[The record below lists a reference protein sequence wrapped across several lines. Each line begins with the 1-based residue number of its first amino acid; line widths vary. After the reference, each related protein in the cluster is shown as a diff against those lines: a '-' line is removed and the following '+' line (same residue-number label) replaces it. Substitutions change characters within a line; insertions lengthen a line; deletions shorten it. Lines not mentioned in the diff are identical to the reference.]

1 MFIKVRQPCF
11 PVLLEIRV
19 EKLHWTSHLFDYSGK
34 SLLVLFIFFKEWSLS
49 DWLVTCCVSGSQ
61 RDNRGALC
69 RPRLAAP
76 HTQGR
81 ARGQGS
87 NVEMHLD
94 GTESGLWGHHGV
106 SAPFWSQSR
115 GREEGNLHPKAV
127 PAMLRAF
134 RISLWPWEKLGRG
147 RAAAGRRL
155 AVFNALRLTSC
166 QFTFALANPIY
177 LILPKL
183 SRLHFACLQRAFLLF
198 WVTMCFVHPSS
209 PNIGKD
215 ALQEA
220 PKGAKCNKPSRYKKA
235 KEDSDTQQLWRLNTK
250 CTFHYSEPLL
260 GRAFNEMTYLCGQQ
274 CFPFGLILPAS
285 FSHLSHCQPSSH
297 SCTVV

>member
-1 MFIKVRQPCF
+1 MALKVVCGA
-11 PVLLEIRV
+11 I
-19 EKLHWTSHLFDYSGK
+19 TG
-34 SLLVLFIFFKEWSLS
+34 SLLLFGASLGGGRREIS
-49 DWLVTCCVSGSQ
+49 I
-61 RDNRGALC
+61 
-69 RPRLAAP
+69 PRLSLPCWEPSESAFGL
-76 HTQGR
+76 GR
-81 ARGQGS
+81 SWGGEGQLRGEAS
-87 NVEMHLD
+87 LCSTHL
-94 GTESGLWGHHGV
+94 GWHP
-106 SAPFWSQSR
+106 A
-115 GREEGNLHPKAV
+115 NLP
-127 PAMLRAF
+127 
-134 RISLWPWEKLGRG
+134 SLWQTL
-147 RAAAGRRL
+147 
-155 AVFNALRLTSC
+155 F
-166 QFTFALANPIY
+166 Y
-177 LILPKL
+177 LILPKV